1 MRILQRTLR
10 LVVLAASWAM
20 LGALPGCFSAMT
32 WAMTPK
38 IPATEVLAAGIDASD
53 SIVVRLRFANG
64 SKGLVRYHI
73 TGPRTHHDL
82 ETITDAGAVAV
93 DPTGVVEIPAAIP
106 APSAAE
112 PRFSR
117 GTSVKTTVEE
127 RDLCFRGSSP
137 DRPFERVAGPDAGV
151 DWGEPTTYKMVVLMV
166 PMAALDLVTLPIQF
180 VVYLCVSANGGGR

>member
-38 IPATEVLAAGIDASD
+38 IPATEVLASGIDSSD
-53 SIVVRLRFANG
+53 SIVLRLRFADG
-64 SKGLVRYHI
+64 SVGLVRYHI
-73 TGPRTHHDL
+73 IGSRTRHDL
-82 ETITDAGAVAV
+82 ETIPDTGAVAL
-93 DPTGVVEIPAAIP
+93 DSTGVVQIPATIP
-106 APSAAE
+106 DRPAAE
-112 PRFSR
+112 LRFTR
-117 GTSVKTTVEE
+117 GSSVTITIEE

-137 DRPFERVAGPDAGV
+137 ERQFERVAGPNAGA
-151 DWGEPTTYKMVVLMV
+151 DWGEPATYKMVTLMV

-180 VVYLCVSANGGGR
+180 AVYLCVS